1 MGTLTSETAGSV
13 INGTVGIFPFNGFT
27 ETLSFR
33 IILICFPRENLQAL
47 ATLLAKRDH
56 PPQLD
61 RKSTRLNSSHTV
73 ISYAVFCL
81 KKKKK
86 NTDIKRLHK
95 SDKQVNE
102 KRERESNRL
111 DTRPQHGRLTTI

>member
-56 PPQLD
+56 PPQL
-61 RKSTRLNSSHTV
+61 RRHVAHRPS
-73 ISYAVFCL
+73 A
-81 KKKKK
+81 
-86 NTDIKRLHK
+86 
-95 SDKQVNE
+95 
-102 KRERESNRL
+102 L
-111 DTRPQHGRLTTI
+111 DAPLLEG